1 MILNHVFVMFQ
12 HNQNNLN
19 ILHGRTHKRKQNRQM
34 NCFDTSSSQILLK
47 IDTFC
52 DNTLILAELHVL
64 LKRLHHLK
72 TFWPGLI
79 SSAGSGAT
87 EHFGRIAAVVI

>member
-19 ILHGRTHKRKQNRQM
+19 ILHGRTHKRKQNRQI
-34 NCFDTSSSQILLK
+34 NCFDTFSSQILLK

-52 DNTLILAELHVL
+52 DNALILAKLPVL
-64 LKRLHHLK
+64 LKRLHYLR
-72 TFWPGLI
+72 TF
-79 SSAGSGAT
+79 
-87 EHFGRIAAVVI
+87 